1 MRTWYE
7 RFKREARFY
16 ALLRKDP
23 RTPRR
28 AKWLLGAALAYPF
41 QPLQVIPNFIPV
53 IGWLD
58 DAVIVPG
65 LALLARRMVPAE
77 VVADCRRRVAEKEA
91 GHHSERNDIQ

>member
-1 MRTWYE
+1 MRSLVK
-7 RFKREARFY
+7 RFQREFRFY
-16 ALLRKDP
+16 SLVRKDP

-65 LALLARRMVPAE
+65 LAYLAMRTVPAE
-77 VVADCRRRVAEKEA
+77 VVADCRRQVAGVEESKKLKVK
-91 GHHSERNDIQ
+91 R